1 MKYKLQKKQDTYTK
15 GSNWKHFRLWEAA
28 VFATIS
34 SHTTHGYTWS
44 STIRKHTSLLYTSDF
59 GWGGLTRQGRGGGV
73 LNNQSC
79 PLFLLDFDFR
89 TGVVSTSENWLFS
102 LQWSGSAASVKWF
115 CGAKHAFSPSFWTFA
130 FCNPTSLK
138 WSGGALFIEFLSVL
152 RRYIACDSAHFLF
165 RSGGKGKTESSSGE
179 KCKSEK
185 GGALFGT
192 EFHLEARPRPHTHS
206 RTKRK
211 GTISQMDSLPN
222 PRFIYIYI

>member
-1 MKYKLQKKQDTYTK
+1 MKALSIMGGGCFCNNLFTHDTWLHMVFNYKKTHLAFVYV
-15 GSNWKHFRLWEAA
+15 RLW
-28 VFATIS
+28 VGRTNP
-34 SHTTHGYTWS
+34 
-44 STIRKHTSLLYTSDF
+44 
-59 GWGGLTRQGRGGGV
+59 TREGGGV

-102 LQWSGSAASVKWF
+102 LQWSGSAVSVKWF

-152 RRYIACDSAHFLF
+152 RRYIACDSAQFLF

-179 KCKSEK
+179 KCKNEK

-192 EFHLEARPRPHTHS
+192 EFHLEASPRPHTHS